1 MRDMMTRK
9 GQDEK
14 ESGTRL
20 GVEDGPRGDGLLK
33 PLALTKDEHEHGHA
47 RQTSLA
53 LVRLED
59 EDGGERGT
67 PPQLND
73 CHGYEYRML
82 LALVRPDDSH
92 GPDLEHRTSLAIKA
106 EPADENG
113 TLDGAHDYGLE
124 HRTSSATG
132 HQTSSAVAAPE
143 DPHRM
148 HEDDQQG
155 IGMPLTLNYG
165 PEHEPETSSPSK
177 GELDH
182 ETSNSLAPKDEP
194 ELENSA
200 SPTLNTEPEPEPEP
214 EQKPDPEP
222 KPKTTPL
229 ASLARAF
236 SFSEGR

>member
-1 MRDMMTRK
+1 LWDESELGEASREKRERNMRDMMTRK

-20 GVEDGPRGDGLLK
+20 GVEDGPRGDGLLM

-92 GPDLEHRTSLAIKA
+92 GPD
-106 EPADENG
+106 
-113 TLDGAHDYGLE
+113 LE

-200 SPTLNTEPEPEPEP
+200 SPTLDTEPEPEPEP

>member
-1 MRDMMTRK
+1 LWDESELGEASREKRERNMRDMMTRK

-20 GVEDGPRGDGLLK
+20 GVEDGPRGDGLLM

-106 EPADENG
+106 EPR
-113 TLDGAHDYGLE
+113 TKMGLWMVPMSMV
-124 HRTSSATG
+124 SSI
-132 HQTSSAVAAPE
+132 AP
-143 DPHRM
+143 
-148 HEDDQQG
+148 
-155 IGMPLTLNYG
+155 PLRQ
-165 PEHEPETSSPSK
+165 
-177 GELDH
+177 DI
-182 ETSNSLAPKDEP
+182 
-194 ELENSA
+194 
-200 SPTLNTEPEPEPEP
+200 
-214 EQKPDPEP
+214 KP
-222 KPKTTPL
+222 L
-229 ASLARAF
+229 R
-236 SFSEGR
+236 R